1 MRERYEEHIRNMKEF
16 AARSYKII
24 KEFDDMDLPEHERE
38 IVKGILYEQ
47 RREYL
52 REKATELMDIIYAM
66 VREE

>member
-1 MRERYEEHIRNMKEF
+1 MKEKYEKHIRNMKEF
-16 AARSYKII
+16 AKRSYEVIR
-24 KEFDDMDLPEHERE
+24 EFDDMDLPEHERA

-47 RREYL
+47 RNEYI